1 MDATKWGSVGVSVC
15 LTNQGTEARSCN
27 GYLSSSGASII
38 RVPNCRAKI
47 TISGEKRIIKRFR
60 QHN

>member
-1 MDATKWGSVGVSVC
+1 MPSSGAVRGQC
-15 LTNQGTEARSCN
+15 LLDESRSGCGN

-47 TISGEKRIIKRFR
+47 TISGEKRIIKRVR